1 MTQPVAH
8 PVTHSVIFVLPE
20 MLPVPAV
27 KGGAVEHWVD
37 EASRRM
43 AAKGGKV
50 GVVSRPAGE
59 VGNAAGDPAIEYI
72 GIAWTRFE
80 KFCYGMKE
88 KLGRRNPLRQ
98 LAKLQNVFSYGVRA
112 ARAVR
117 AMRGYDV
124 AYVHNEPNILLF
136 FAKTPGQR
144 IVLHMHN
151 DHLSIRLFRP
161 LYRQVL
167 KKVDS
172 VICVSEYI
180 RRQAVAHFP
189 EHAHRFSVALNAT
202 DPQVFKPYEDAPAR
216 AGALQFEE
224 DKRYLLYVGRL
235 VPIKGV
241 HVLIEAFP
249 EILRR
254 HPDVRLVITGSSFF
268 DGAAQTEYERELVT
282 LAQPVASNIV
292 FTGFLPHETLKYLYS
307 AVDIVVM
314 PSVWQ
319 EPLGLVMLE
328 AMASGTL
335 LVGSAVGGVPEVI
348 DDGRNGLLVPAG
360 DAAELAR
367 AVCAVLE
374 DPASMQRMAQAGRE
388 TIVEK
393 FTWER
398 LMGEVETAMRLT
410 S

>member
-1 MTQPVAH
+1 MNQ
-8 PVTHSVIFVLPE
+8 SVVFVLPE

-43 AAKGGKV
+43 AARGAKV
-50 GVVSRPAGE
+50 GVVSRPAGSPGDAAIDY
-59 VGNAAGDPAIEYI
+59 VGIS
-72 GIAWTRFE
+72 WTRFE
-80 KFCYGMKE
+80 QYCHGLKE
-88 KLGRRNPLRQ
+88 KLGRRNPLRH
-98 LAKLQNVFSYGVRA
+98 LAKMQNVFSYGMRA

-117 AMRGYDV
+117 AYDV
-124 AYVHNEPNILLF
+124 IYLHNEPNVLLF
-136 FAKTPGQR
+136 LNRKPGQK

-161 LYRQVL
+161 LYRRVL
-167 KKVDS
+167 KKVDR

-180 RRQAVAHFP
+180 RRQAARHFP
-189 EHAHRFSVALNAT
+189 EHAHRFTVALNAT
-202 DPQVFKPYEDAPAR
+202 DPETFKPHEVAPAR
-216 AGALQFEE
+216 TGPLQF
-224 DKRYLLYVGRL
+224 DAGKRYLLYVGRL

-268 DGAAQTEYERELVT
+268 QGAARTEYERELVA
-282 LAQPVASNIV
+282 LAEPVASSIV
-292 FTGFLPHETLKYLYS
+292 FTGFLPHETLKYLYA

-335 LVGSAVGGVPEVI
+335 LVGSSVGGVPEVI
-348 DDGRNGLLVPAG
+348 DSGRNGVLVPAG
-360 DAAELAR
+360 DAARLAD
-367 AVCAVLE
+367 AVCAALD
-374 DPASMQRMAQAGRE
+374 DPAAMRRMEAAARE

-398 LMGEVETAMRLT
+398 LMGEVEAAMGV
-410 S
+410 SP

>member
-1 MTQPVAH
+1 MTQSVA
-8 PVTHSVIFVLPE
+8 PSVVFVLPE

-43 AAKGGKV
+43 AAKGGRV
-50 GVVSRPAGE
+50 GVVSRPAHAPGY
-59 VGNAAGDPAIEYI
+59 ASIEYL
-72 GIAWTRFE
+72 GIPWTRFE
-80 KFCYGMKE
+80 TFCYGLKE
-88 KLGRRNPLRQ
+88 KLRRRNPLRH
-98 LAKLQNVFSYGVRA
+98 LAKLQNVFSYGLRA
-112 ARAVR
+112 ARVV
-117 AMRGYDV
+117 RGYDV

-136 FAKTPGQR
+136 FNKAPGQK

-167 KKVDS
+167 KKVDQ

-180 RRQAVAHFP
+180 RRQAAKHFP

-202 DPQVFKPYEDAPAR
+202 DPEVFKPYDDALAQTS
-216 AGALQFEE
+216 ALRFEP

-241 HVLIEAFP
+241 HVLVEAFP

-268 DGAAQTEYERELVT
+268 DGAARTVYERELVA

-335 LVGSAVGGVPEVI
+335 LVGTSVGGVPEVI
-348 DDGRNGLLVPAG
+348 DSGRNGVLVPAG
-360 DAAELAR
+360 DANELAR
-367 AVCAVLE
+367 AVCQVLE

-398 LMGEVETAMRLT
+398 LMGEVEMAMGV
-410 S
+410 SS